1 MSELFIQILLAS
13 FIGSCAAIALMIFP
27 VAWIAYRKTKSMKEQ
42 VTENPLES
50 MMDGFTDSVE
60 VDNSQ

>member
-27 VAWIAYRKTKSMKEQ
+27 IAWIAYRKTKSMKEQ
-42 VTENPLES
+42 VTENPMQNL
-50 MMDGFTDSVE
+50 MDGMME
-60 VDNSQ
+60 E

>member
-27 VAWIAYRKTKSMKEQ
+27 IAWIAYRKTKSMKEQ
-42 VTENPLES
+42 VTENPMQNLMEG
-50 MMDGFTDSVE
+50 MME
-60 VDNSQ
+60 E

>member
-27 VAWIAYRKTKSMKEQ
+27 IAWIAYRKTKSMKEQ
-42 VTENPLES
+42 VTENPMQNL
-50 MMDGFTDSVE
+50 MDGLMESGIDGE
-60 VDNSQ
+60 

>member
-27 VAWIAYRKTKSMKEQ
+27 VAWIAYRKTKSMKKQ
-42 VTENPLES
+42 VTENPMQNL
-50 MMDGFTDSVE
+50 MDGLMQSDIDGE
-60 VDNSQ
+60 